1 MSGVVAYRLLGEAIE
16 IDTDGNQLNGK
27 NSLTISGTGGILTT
41 FAQCCHP
48 IPGDPI
54 IAYASPGKG
63 LVIHHES
70 CSNLK
75 KRAENPDHYMPV
87 EWEES
92 DKNIEFEAELRVNMI
107 NQQGAFADL
116 TAAITGAHSNIHNI
130 WTEERESRV
139 YQISITLTARNTK
152 HLANI
157 IRKIQTVTGVID
169 VERNTNG

>member
-1 MSGVVAYRLLGEAIE
+1 
-16 IDTDGNQLNGK
+16 
-27 NSLTISGTGGILTT
+27 
-41 FAQCCHP
+41 
-48 IPGDPI
+48 
-54 IAYASPGKG
+54 
-63 LVIHHES
+63 
-70 CSNLK
+70 
-75 KRAENPDHYMPV
+75 MPV

-157 IRKIQTVTGVID
+157 IRKIQTVAGVID